1 MLDKAQASA
10 TAAQEETK
18 RQAIMYERSIK
29 KLHQEIELAKVDE
42 EQRQRNI
49 VKVSELREVRISVQ
63 FTLIGI
69 IMAGIQWRV

>member
-1 MLDKAQASA
+1 MDMISYALQVLDKAQASA

-49 VKVSELREVRISVQ
+49 VKVGRISV
-63 FTLIGI
+63 
-69 IMAGIQWRV
+69 

>member
-49 VKVSELREVRISVQ
+49 VKVSEPREVQ
-63 FTLIGI
+63 FAFQFNLP
-69 IMAGIQWRV
+69 

>member
-1 MLDKAQASA
+1 MDLISYALQVLDKAQASA

-49 VKVSELREVRISVQ
+49 VKVGRISV
-63 FTLIGI
+63 
-69 IMAGIQWRV
+69 

>member
-49 VKVSELREVRISVQ
+49 VKVGDVSVMR
-63 FTLIGI
+63 FMFLLIAHTTG
-69 IMAGIQWRV
+69 MTHTMNSN

>member
-1 MLDKAQASA
+1 MDLISYALQVLDKAQASA

-49 VKVSELREVRISVQ
+49 VKVGRMSV
-63 FTLIGI
+63 
-69 IMAGIQWRV
+69 